1 MTFLHCLEKLRL
13 QHFISTSVADKAGN
27 TIEKEAVKEVD
38 KKKKQGVKKR
48 KGSNRKCISNLIF
61 KEILQLLPP

>member
-38 KKKKQGVKKR
+38 KKKKAGGKEEER
-48 KGSNRKCISNLIF
+48 KQQEMHKQPDF
-61 KEILQLLPP
+61 